1 MIRSHP
7 GRGAVTVQVQLV
19 LRAFGGGYTALA
31 MVADS
36 HPIAHPPQTSA
47 KVRRLALLESAA
59 HTEAKMTAQ
68 TMAQPMLYAV

>member
-1 MIRSHP
+1 
-7 GRGAVTVQVQLV
+7 
-19 LRAFGGGYTALA
+19 